1 MPGTGYYY
9 DPYYGYIP
17 YTANQVI
24 DHYHLQ
30 RSRGK
35 RWRGPYLEV
44 FKFSNQKF
52 YVEGRYVVVFN
63 QHYNGGV
70 TAANVGTSYGLNYT
84 GYNYYPAN
92 SDRTTYIPIT
102 FGLRF

>member
-24 DHYHLQ
+24 DHYTSNAAGVNAGVGLTWKF
-30 RSRGK
+30 S
-35 RWRGPYLEV
+35 
-44 FKFSNQKF
+44 KFSNQKF

-63 QHYNGGV
+63 QHYNGGI
-70 TAANVGTSYGLNYT
+70 TASNVGTSYGANYT